1 MFLGKGE
8 INIVKKIIKALPLLW
23 LLSSLILAICGFYGY
38 TVLLRPEN
46 TIKQAQQITHPIQSE
61 KEIKEIQQTT
71 IGKATYNENQIQPVT
86 PTDYAEA
93 QLSYEALV
101 NQWGIGSLYIPSSGI
116 YSKILAGMSNDNLMI
131 GLGTYYPNQLLG
143 KGNYVLMAHNLV
155 QGGGV
160 LRNLPQSSVGSTI
173 YATDFSKIYEY
184 EITTNKIV
192 NQSEGKL
199 LDIPQEGDSPLMTI
213 FRCEGGLHTA
223 NRALIQARYVRS
235 YSAENGS
242 HDIKQALG
250 LETTR
255 NKTVNK
261 QRLNDQQATSTNRT
275 EAAKESITPDKDTKK
290 AKQTNKIEWRFT
302 EKKAIYSN
310 FQVFSIL
317 IFQLANAYPILIG
330 LVFLVG
336 LSSCILLNRI

>member
-1 MFLGKGE
+1 M
-8 INIVKKIIKALPLLW
+8 
-23 LLSSLILAICGFYGY
+23 
-38 TVLLRPEN
+38 
-46 TIKQAQQITHPIQSE
+46 
-61 KEIKEIQQTT
+61 
-71 IGKATYNENQIQPVT
+71 
-86 PTDYAEA
+86 
-93 QLSYEALV
+93 
-101 NQWGIGSLYIPSSGI
+101 
-116 YSKILAGMSNDNLMI
+116 
-131 GLGTYYPNQLLG
+131 
-143 KGNYVLMAHNLV
+143 
-155 QGGGV
+155 
-160 LRNLPQSSVGSTI
+160 
-173 YATDFSKIYEY
+173 
-184 EITTNKIV
+184 
-192 NQSEGKL
+192 
-199 LDIPQEGDSPLMTI
+199 DIPQEGDSPLMTI

-310 FQVFSIL
+310 FKVFSIL